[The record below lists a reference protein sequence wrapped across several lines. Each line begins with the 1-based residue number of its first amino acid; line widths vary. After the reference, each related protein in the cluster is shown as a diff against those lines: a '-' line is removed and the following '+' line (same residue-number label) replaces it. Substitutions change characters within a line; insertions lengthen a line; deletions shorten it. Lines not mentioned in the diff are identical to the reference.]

1 MPKVVEVEGYG
12 DRLQA
17 AGDYVRSC
25 RELYRNSLAARN
37 ALIVE
42 AIDHGYAG
50 HQAARKVGVKQPQ
63 IIRILSTSQPDL
75 LIEAAQE

>member
-1 MPKVVEVEGYG
+1 MGKVLEIEGYSE
-12 DRLQA
+12 RLQA
-17 AGDYVRSC
+17 AGEYVRSC

-37 ALIVE
+37 AIIVE
-42 AIDHGYAG
+42 AVDHGYAG
-50 HQAARKVGVKQPQ
+50 HQAARDVKVKQPH